1 MMTEIKFN
9 EFKKTDLRAGKI
21 LSAEEIE
28 GKDKIYKLKV
38 DIGEEERTIVAGVAE
53 YYKTDE
59 LEGKMIVVVKNLK
72 PAKIAGINSEGMLLA
87 AYDDNE
93 NTCVLVSPEKEV
105 KPGMQVG

>member
-1 MMTEIKFN
+1 MTQIDFN
-9 EFKKTDLRAGKI
+9 EFKKIELRAGKI

-28 GKDKIYKLKV
+28 GKDKIYKLNV

-53 YYKTDE
+53 YYKTEE

-72 PAKIAGINSEGMLLA
+72 PAKIAGIKSEGMLLA
-87 AYDDNE
+87 AYDDKE
-93 NTCVLVSPEKEV
+93 NICVLISPEKEV